1 LIRTLPGRPELLGLG
16 LFLLLLAPALA
27 QDKPAATGPV
37 MADTRMPLEPMV
49 TGLRTPESVAIG
61 PDGRIYV
68 TEIGAPGKDGDG
80 AVVVIQGGKA
90 VPFATGLN
98 DPKGLVAW
106 RDWLFV
112 ADKDRIWR
120 IDRKGKVSLV
130 AGPNAFPTP
139 PRFLNDIEADEG
151 GNLYVSDS
159 GDLKGKEGAVFKVT
173 QKGTVSVIVNQT
185 KHPFIRLPNG
195 LRMEGETH
203 LHYLDFGTGELYL
216 LRLADGKMTKLAE
229 GFGGADGI
237 TRDRYGRLFISDW
250 KNGKVFVIPR
260 PAVKPILLAEG
271 FGNSADICLSADGRS
286 ILVPDMKGG
295 TLTAVPIRVPG
306 EPIDEKPLPVKV
318 AVAFPD
324 LHWTGWSDKL
334 ETGKVVPHRPLV
346 LTHAGDGSGRV
357 FVGTQQGVIHVFPND
372 QKAKQTK
379 IFLDIQ
385 ERVSY
390 SDSQNEEGFL
400 GFCFPLDYK
409 KTGEFYV
416 YYTTKQRAA
425 KEFVPLR
432 QLTNVVSRFR
442 VSKDDPDRADPKSE
456 EVLMRF
462 EKPFWNHDGG
472 TICFGPDG
480 YLYIAIGDGGAANDP
495 FNHGQSLNTHLG
507 KILRIDVSKKG
518 AEQPYAIPA
527 DNPFV
532 GKEKARPEIWAY
544 GLRNVWRMS
553 FDNKTGRLW
562 AADVGQ
568 NLWEEIDLIEKG
580 GNYGW
585 NLREGFHAFGA
596 RGSGPRPDLI
606 EPIWE
611 YHHDIGKSIT
621 GGHVYRGSR
630 IPELQGLYLYAD
642 YVSGVV
648 WGLRYDEKLK
658 RVVANHTLR
667 PNGFPVFSF
676 GEDDKGE
683 VYILTS
689 TTTGQ
694 GIHWFVPAGE
704 KKTKS
709 SRR

>member
-1 LIRTLPGRPELLGLG
+1 V
-16 LFLLLLAPALA
+16 FLLLLAPVLA
-27 QDKPAATGPV
+27 QDNPAAKGPV
-37 MADTRMPLEPMV
+37 TADSKEALKPLV
-49 TGLRTPESVAIG
+49 TGLKNPESAAIG

-68 TEIGAPGKDGDG
+68 TEIGDFDKDSDG
-80 AVVVIQGGKA
+80 AVSVIQNGKA
-90 VPFATGLN
+90 VPFTTGLN

-106 RDWLFV
+106 RDFLFV
-112 ADKDRIWR
+112 ADKDRVWR
-120 IDRKGKVSLV
+120 IDRKGKTSLV
-130 AGPNAFPTP
+130 AGPNAFPTK
-139 PRFLNDIEADEG
+139 PRFLNDLEVDEG

-159 GDLKGKEGAVFKVT
+159 GDLKGKEGAVFKVN
-173 QKGTVSVIVNQT
+173 QRGEVSVIVDQK
-185 KHPFIRLPNG
+185 KHPHIRIPNG

-203 LHYLDFGTGELYL
+203 LHYVDFGTGELYL
-216 LRLADGKMTKLAE
+216 LRLSDGLMTKLAE
-229 GFGGADGI
+229 GFGGADGV
-237 TRDRYGRLFISDW
+237 TRDRYGRLFVSDW

-260 PAVKPILLAEG
+260 PGVKPILLAEG
-271 FGNSADICLSADGRS
+271 FQAAADICLSADGKS
-286 ILVPDMKGG
+286 ILVPDMKAG

-306 EPIDEKPLPVKV
+306 EPIDEKPLPVEI

-324 LHWTGWSDKL
+324 LHWTGWSSTL

-346 LTHAGDGSGRV
+346 LTHAGDGSNRA
-357 FVGTQQGVIHVFPND
+357 FVATQHGVIHVFPND
-372 QKAKQTK
+372 QKAKETK

-385 ERVSY
+385 DRVIY
-390 SDSQNEEGFL
+390 NDNQNEEGFL
-400 GFCFPLDYK
+400 GLCFPPDYK
-409 KTGEFYV
+409 KTGAFYV
-416 YYTTKQRAA
+416 YYTPK
-425 KEFVPLR
+425 KEKN
-432 QLTNVVSRFR
+432 TNLLSRFR
-442 VSKDDPDRADPKSE
+442 VSKTDPDKADPASE
-456 EVLMRF
+456 EVLMRYR
-462 EKPFWNHDGG
+462 KPFWNHDGG

-495 FNHGQSLNTHLG
+495 FNNGQNLNTHLG
-507 KILRIDVSKKG
+507 KILRIDVSKRGNPKQPT
-518 AEQPYAIPA
+518 ATPTAIPVVAKQPYAIPA

-532 GKEKARPEIWAY
+532 GKENVKPEIWAY

-553 FDNKTGRLW
+553 FDRKTGRLW

-596 RGSGPRPDLI
+596 KGSGPRPDLL

-630 IPELQGLYLYAD
+630 VPALEGLYLYAD

-676 GEDDKGE
+676 GEDEKGE

-689 TTTGQ
+689 TTTGK

-704 KKTKS
+704 KKA